1 MRAVVIAVLLP
12 VVLAGPAFGFQ
23 CPLLVKQLTD
33 EVAKLSPDDPKVKRA
48 KPLVEEARK
57 RHAEGSHA
65 KSIAAA
71 EEAAKVLGI
80 QLKKN

>member
-1 MRAVVIAVLLP
+1 MRVLVIAVAAIAL
-12 VVLAGPAFGFQ
+12 LAGPALGFQ

-33 EVAKLSPDDPKVKRA
+33 QVAKLPPDDPRVKRA
-48 KPLVEEARK
+48 KPLIEEARK
-57 RHAEGSHA
+57 LHGEGSHA

-80 QLKKN
+80 QLKKQ